1 MSKTQTIISEGGRER
16 SQEGRRELAWER
28 RGENSTR
35 MERKRQEGK
44 GISRA
49 AASEAYAPLQP
60 QSSAVLCSF
69 PVNHKKMRTQ
79 KNKETENK
87 ITSLLDSEWAKFLA
101 RDEFQVLILRNRS
114 LSRQRTRTC
123 YQISPP
129 TTRIRSVS
137 RSKHTVTLVV
147 IRVTAE
153 GQSQF
158 ELKNMPSKLI
168 KTPYCLYYSWL

>member
-1 MSKTQTIISEGGRER
+1 MSKTQKIISEGGRER

-69 PVNHKKMRTQ
+69 PVNHKKMRSKKIMRQ
-79 KNKETENK
+79 KTK
-87 ITSLLDSEWAKFLA
+87 SLA
-101 RDEFQVLILRNRS
+101 
-114 LSRQRTRTC
+114 
-123 YQISPP
+123 Y
-129 TTRIRSVS
+129 
-137 RSKHTVTLVV
+137 
-147 IRVTAE
+147 
-153 GQSQF
+153 
-158 ELKNMPSKLI
+158 
-168 KTPYCLYYSWL
+168 